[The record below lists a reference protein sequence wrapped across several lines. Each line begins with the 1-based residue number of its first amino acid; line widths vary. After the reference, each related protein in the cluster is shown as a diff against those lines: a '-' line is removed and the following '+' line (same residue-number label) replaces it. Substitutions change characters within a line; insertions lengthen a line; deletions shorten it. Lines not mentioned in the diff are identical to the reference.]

1 MIGRGDIMAAYF
13 AMRLEKGKLN
23 YNTVVQ
29 KYPQFKEDIDLILLA
44 DGYIVND
51 DGTVIHVQ

>member
-1 MIGRGDIMAAYF
+1 MMKGGADMAAYF

-23 YNTVVQ
+23 YNVVIQ

-44 DGYIVND
+44 DGFMVNE
-51 DGTVIHVQ
+51 DGTVTETK

>member
-1 MIGRGDIMAAYF
+1 MIERGDTMAAYF

-44 DGYIVND
+44 DGYTVND
-51 DGTVIHVQ
+51 DGTVTKEQ